1 MECDVDIIIPAYN
14 EAPCIRRVVEPLQA
28 LARRVVVVDNGSI
41 DATAD
46 EAREGGAIV
55 VHEPHRGYGRACL
68 TGLAYLSADPPDV
81 VAFMDGDLAD
91 DPADFPALLHQIL
104 EGADL
109 VIGSRVTGESERGA
123 LSPHQE
129 FGNWLATRLIQG
141 LYGVSFTDLGPFRMV
156 RWSALQRIEMRDED
170 FGWTVEMQVRAAK
183 LGLRCAEVPVRYRR
197 RVGVSKISGTLRG
210 SFMAGTIILSTIARE
225 RVRRG

>member
-1 MECDVDIIIPAYN
+1 M
-14 EAPCIRRVVEPLQA
+14 
-28 LARRVVVVDNGSI
+28 
-41 DATAD
+41 
-46 EAREGGAIV
+46 
-55 VHEPHRGYGRACL
+55 
-68 TGLAYLSADPPDV
+68 SADPPDV

-123 LSPHQE
+123 LSPHQA

-156 RWSALQRIEMRDED
+156 RWSARQRIEMRDED

>member
-1 MECDVDIIIPAYN
+1 
-14 EAPCIRRVVEPLQA
+14 
-28 LARRVVVVDNGSI
+28 
-41 DATAD
+41 
-46 EAREGGAIV
+46 
-55 VHEPHRGYGRACL
+55 
-68 TGLAYLSADPPDV
+68 
-81 VAFMDGDLAD
+81 
-91 DPADFPALLHQIL
+91 
-104 EGADL
+104 
-109 VIGSRVTGESERGA
+109 
-123 LSPHQE
+123 
-129 FGNWLATRLIQG
+129 
-141 LYGVSFTDLGPFRMV
+141 MV